1 MMVKTKGCT
10 ALEKGTT
17 HTFAGCVKG
26 LSVQLEG
33 WPNTTNKKI
42 KNYIYN
48 MTSWPMEV
56 WPRGP
61 KPCLRTCH
69 ATC

>member
-10 ALEKGTT
+10 ALEKGTN

-33 WPNTTNKKI
+33 WSNTTNKKI
-42 KNYIYN
+42 KNYI
-48 MTSWPMEV
+48 
-56 WPRGP
+56 
-61 KPCLRTCH
+61 
-69 ATC
+69 